1 MNYGYFDHGKKEYV
15 ITNLFTPT
23 KWINYIGTL
32 SFGGFVDH
40 TGGALLCK
48 GDPALNRI
56 TKYIP
61 QLPASDFKGTTLYL
75 RVVNGKDYD
84 VFSPFFTPTLK
95 KLDAYACHVGLGYTT
110 IKSTYHG
117 IQTEVTIFVP
127 TGKDV
132 ELRLIKV
139 TNTTEKAIE
148 IDAIP
153 VIEYTH
159 FDALKQ
165 YTNADWVPQ
174 TMQSR
179 ASVDEE
185 GLLTLSQFAF
195 MRKETNIN
203 YFTANLAHD
212 SFETDRKVFLGANE
226 YGGWVNPLSLQNASL
241 SNTEANRGDNIAAVL
256 YPLGSIQ
263 PGETKTL
270 VTQLGQ
276 TESLSD
282 CNAQV
287 AFYHDVTNVEA
298 ELHKMAAFWEDYLSN
313 FQTQTPDDA
322 FNALINVHNAR
333 QCYMTKNW
341 SRYLS
346 LYQLGLGAR
355 GLGTR
360 DSSQDILGVI
370 HAVPEEA
377 RELIEKLISVQSVK
391 GYAYH
396 QFFPLNMEA
405 NMGDAREMEDRPQYY
420 SDDFMW
426 TIQAIAAYIKE
437 TGNMAFLD
445 QVIPFYEKD
454 KSGNPIESATV
465 REHMDRAIHFTKNDL
480 GVHGLCHLGFADWMD
495 PMNLPTGAE
504 SAFTTCLL
512 GVALRERI
520 AIAEMENDQATIDTL
535 TSDYQRIKDNFNEVA
550 WTGEWYLS
558 YINHKGEALG
568 SPESPSGKIFSFGQ
582 TWPILAGF
590 AEGEMMNKALAS
602 VKKHLST
609 EHGIKVST
617 PGFNGYD
624 PNVGGISTYPP
635 GAKENCGIFMH
646 TNPWVIISEAIAGND
661 EQAYAYHANTNP
673 AAKNEII
680 DIYELEPYVYA
691 QNILSDEHPQF
702 GLARNSWLSGTAAWM
717 YVAAT
722 QYILGVQPILNGL
735 RIDPHLPKSWKEVSI
750 TRKFRGAMYN
760 ITIKRE
766 QPRNNGLR
774 VFVDGT
780 EIESNLVSPFENGQH
795 SILVYL
801 D

>member
-1 MNYGYFDHGKKEYV
+1 MQYGYFDHEKKEYV

-32 SFGGFVDH
+32 NFGGFVDH

-75 RVVNGKDYD
+75 RYANAQGYD
-84 VFSPFFTPTLK
+84 VFSPFFSPTLK
-95 KLDAYACHVGLGYTT
+95 ELDHYECHVGLGYTT
-110 IKSTYHG
+110 INSTYKG
-117 IQTEVTIFVP
+117 IHTEVTIFVP
-127 TGKDV
+127 TGKEV
-132 ELRLIKV
+132 EIRIIKV
-139 TNTTEKAIE
+139 TNNTEHPVSV
-148 IDAIP
+148 DAIP
-153 VIEYTH
+153 VVEYTH

-179 ASVDEE
+179 AILDEE
-185 GLLTLSQFAF
+185 GLLVLRQYAF
-195 MRKETNIN
+195 MRKDTHIN
-203 YFTANLAHD
+203 YFTANLPHH
-212 SFETDRKVFLGANE
+212 SFETDRKIFLGANE
-226 YGGWVNPLSLQNASL
+226 YGGWGNPLSLQNESL
-241 SNTEANRGDNIAAVL
+241 SNSEAHRGDNIAAIL
-256 YPLGSIQ
+256 YPLGSLD
-263 PGETKTL
+263 PGETKVL
-270 VTQLGQ
+270 ITQLGQ
-276 TESLSD
+276 TPNVSLVSE
-282 CNAQV
+282 QIV
-287 AFYHDVTNVEA
+287 HFRKLEKVEA
-298 ELHKMAAFWEDYLSN
+298 ELQKMAAFWTEYLSH
-313 FQTQTPDDA
+313 FQTQTPDAA
-322 FNALINVHNAR
+322 FNALVNVHNAR
-333 QCYMTKNW
+333 QCYITKNW

-355 GLGTR
+355 GLGVR

-370 HAVPEEA
+370 HAIPVEA
-377 RELIEKLISVQSVK
+377 KELIKKLISVQSIH

-396 QFFPLNMEA
+396 QFYPLTMEA

-426 TIQAIAAYIKE
+426 TIQAITAYIKE
-437 TGNMAFLD
+437 TGDLKFLD
-445 QVIPFYEKD
+445 EIIPFYEKD
-454 KSGNPIESATV
+454 KAGHPMESATV
-465 REHMDRAIHFTKNDL
+465 REHIDRAIHFTKNDL
-480 GVHGLCHLGFADWMD
+480 GPHGLCHLGFADWMD

-512 GVALRERI
+512 GVAMQERI
-520 AIAEMENDQATIDTL
+520 NLAEHENDTATVEML
-535 TSDYQRIKDNFNEVA
+535 TTDYLNLKKNFNEVA

-558 YINHKGEALG
+558 YFNHKGEPLG
-568 SPESPSGKIFSFGQ
+568 SPESSSGKIFSFGQ

-590 AEGEMMNKALAS
+590 AEGGRAKKALES
-602 VKKHLST
+602 VKKYLST

-646 TNPWVIISEAIAGND
+646 TNPWVIICETLAGNPQ
-661 EQAYAYHANTNP
+661 QAYEYHANTNP
-673 AAKNEII
+673 AAKNDII

-691 QNILSDEHPQF
+691 QNILGDEHPQF

-722 QYILGVQPILNGL
+722 QYLLGIQPTLEGL
-735 RIDPHLPKSWKEVSI
+735 RIDPHLPHDWGQVSVS
-750 TRKFRGAMYN
+750 RKFRGAVYHISIRQNQMQQG
-760 ITIKRE
+760 II
-766 QPRNNGLR
+766 
-774 VFVDGT
+774 VDG
-780 EIESNLVSPFENGQH
+780 ENIKGNVIPPLKNGQH
-795 SILVYL
+795 DVLVYL